1 MSRSIS
7 KQTGPHGA
15 IWADDVLKSAITV
28 VDRTSG
34 YVDYTAYVLT
44 QAHYEKNKIF

>member
-1 MSRSIS
+1 MQECS
-7 KQTGPHGA
+7 GGA
-15 IWADDVLKSAITV
+15 HLLQKSAITV

-44 QAHYEKNKIF
+44 QTRYEKNKIF